1 VDRKT
6 LRKTCH
12 DTTAS
17 LDRICAMPMP
27 TSRAPDPKMLEAW
40 DVLENWDLLTRND
53 VDVILSTVQPADELL
68 LEYQDEG

>member
-1 VDRKT
+1 
-6 LRKTCH
+6 
-12 DTTAS
+12 
-17 LDRICAMPMP
+17 MPMP